1 MLAALEN
8 YRDETK
14 KATARCI
21 YAQQGPAG
29 PNRGV
34 MALINNGFGSGCRL
48 TFFAQ
53 QSTIPDFKPCVP
65 RVLSINDNLG
75 FCGLGLTPG
84 NFPLSFFFFFFG
96 LRAPNWCMSAFYF
109 CVVLTSSSLHT
120 WSGNAC
126 VVLPTVW
133 LPRANACAG
142 CRKRAFDGSVC

>member
-84 NFPLSFFFFFFG
+84 NFPLSFFFFFFFFFRATRTKLVHERVLF
-96 LRAPNWCMSAFYF
+96 LRGAYEQQLAYMVRQCMR
-109 CVVLTSSSLHT
+109 SSSNRLA
-120 WSGNAC
+120 SPSQC
-126 VVLPTVW
+126 VCWVQET
-133 LPRANACAG
+133 G
-142 CRKRAFDGSVC
+142 F